1 MWSKFGLVGVGEY
14 THGAATG
21 SLARGHVLALGLEVL
36 FGGLTVTGSLMA
48 FGKLQEILPGRPL
61 TFRGQNTV
69 NLVLL
74 FAAVIGLGWL
84 IVSPNEVWVFAAMLA
99 IAVLVGIL
107 FVLPIGGAD
116 MPVVVSL
123 LNSYAGLAAVAT
135 GFAIDNNILIIVG
148 ALDGLSGFIL
158 SLAMSKAMNR
168 SFANVLFGAFGS
180 TNTDTAVATTAG
192 GEMSSTTAED

>member
-1 MWSKFGLVGVGEY
+1 MARRASRNHDRAIDPTRLPPCALFLHHASSGPV
-14 THGAATG
+14 TPG
-21 SLARGHVLALGLEVL
+21 SPL
-36 FGGLTVTGSLMA
+36 A
-48 FGKLQEILPGRPL
+48 FGKRQEILPGRPL
-61 TFRGQNTV
+61 TFRGQNAM

-74 FAAVIGLGWL
+74 AAAGIGLGWL
-84 IVSPNEVWVFAAMLA
+84 IVSPNEVWIFATMLA

-148 ALDGLSGFIL
+148 ALDGLIGFIL
-158 SLAMSKAMNR
+158 SIAMSKAMNS
-168 SFANVLFGAFGS
+168 SFANVIFGS
-180 TNTDTAVATTAG
+180 FCP
-192 GEMSSTTAED
+192 AEAD